1 MSGRGGPVGQ
11 ANTVRVQLPLLDRLI
26 DEAPQNPRDPAMA
39 AAEAM
44 QNLRQSVRQ
53 ELEAL
58 LNARRRWQSPPR
70 ELTELAAS
78 PIGYGI
84 PDFAAG
90 VFNNEGER
98 DRLRLEIEAT
108 IRRFE
113 PRFLSV
119 RVHLI
124 DDDQRLDA
132 SLRLRIDAVLH
143 AEPAPEQVTFDTI
156 VDTVNDNVRIRA
168 NESL

>member
-1 MSGRGGPVGQ
+1 VSGRGGPAGQ
-11 ANTVRVQLPLLDRLI
+11 ANTVRVQLPLLERLI
-26 DEAPQNPRDPAMA
+26 DDAPDRERDPPISAG
-39 AAEAM
+39 EAM
-44 QNLRQSVRQ
+44 QHLRQSVRH

-58 LNARRRWQSPPR
+58 LNARRRWLSPPR
-70 ELTELAAS
+70 ELTELPAS
-78 PIGYGI
+78 PLGYGI

-90 VFNNEGER
+90 VFNNQGER

-124 DDDQRLDA
+124 DDGQRLDA
-132 SLRLRIDAVLH
+132 SLRLRIEAVLH
-143 AEPAPEQVTFDTI
+143 ADPAPEQVTFDTI
-156 VDTVNDNVRIRA
+156 IDTVNDNVRVRA
-168 NESL
+168 NESM

>member
-1 MSGRGGPVGQ
+1 MSGRGGPTGQ
-11 ANTVRVQLPLLDRLI
+11 ASAPRVQLPLLERLI
-26 DEAPQNPRDPAMA
+26 DDAPDRERDPPMA
-39 AAEAM
+39 AAETM
-44 QNLRQSVRQ
+44 QHLRQSVRH

-58 LNARRRWQSPPR
+58 LNARRRWRSPPR
-70 ELTELAAS
+70 ELSELPNS
-78 PIGYGI
+78 PLGYGI

-90 VFNNEGER
+90 VFNNQGER

-119 RVHLI
+119 RAYLI
-124 DDDQRLDA
+124 DDEQRLDA

-143 AEPAPEQVTFDTI
+143 ADPAPEQVTFDTI
-156 VDTVNDNVRIRA
+156 VDTVNDSVRIRN
-168 NESL
+168 NESI

>member
-1 MSGRGGPVGQ
+1 VSGRGGPAGQ
-11 ANTVRVQLPLLDRLI
+11 ANTVRVQLPLLNRLI
-26 DEAPQNPRDPAMA
+26 DDAPDRDRDPPMA

-44 QNLRQSVRQ
+44 QHLRQSVRQ

-58 LNARRRWQSPPR
+58 LNARRRWKSPPR
-70 ELTELAAS
+70 EMTELIAS
-78 PIGYGI
+78 PLCYGI

-90 VFNNEGER
+90 VFNNQGER

-132 SLRLRIDAVLH
+132 SLRLRIEAVLH
-143 AEPAPEQVTFDTI
+143 ADPAPEQVTFDTI
-156 VDTVNDNVRIRA
+156 VDTVNDNVRVRA
-168 NESL
+168 NETL